1 MNKTNFIMVAI
12 LLIIL
17 NFIYFMGIYLNSL
30 FLMTFAGANALSSFT
45 IFIIELFLKERK
57 KKNGD

>member
-17 NFIYFMGIYLNSL
+17 NFIYLLGIYLNSL
-30 FLMTFAGANALSSFT
+30 FLITLAGANALSSFT
-45 IFIIELFLKERK
+45 IFIIELF
-57 KKNGD
+57 